1 MNANCNV
8 CGAMFDHNVEGIDWR
23 NQLFLCW
30 GCNDA
35 GYDITRKGQLTLHG
49 KPYHTYNSAVA
60 AYSGVPSGTSTV
72 DRETLQARELAIIQR
87 GTDAVNQG
95 MASPVNWAL
104 VIGGLVGMPFTGGLS
119 FALTLIGGIR
129 MSGHPANIVQAA
141 IPRTIDAA
149 APKAGCTRVLAAL
162 GSMLFAL
169 LAIGLFLLLVA
180 YQAGLLGV
188 K

>member
-1 MNANCNV
+1 MNTNCDV
-8 CGAMFDHNVEGIDWR
+8 CGAMFDHNIEGIDWH
-23 NQLFLCW
+23 NEKFLCW
-30 GCNDA
+30 PCNDA
-35 GYDITRKGQLTLHG
+35 GYDLTRKGDITLHG
-49 KPYHTYNSAVA
+49 KPYRTFASATA

-72 DRETLQARELAIIQR
+72 DRGTLQARELDIIFS
-87 GTDAVNQG
+87 GTNAVNKG
-95 MASPVNWAL
+95 MSSPINWGL
-104 VIGGLVGMPFTGGLS
+104 VVIGLVGMPFTGGLS
-119 FALTLIGGIR
+119 FALTLIGGIC

>member
-8 CGAMFDHNVEGIDWR
+8 CGAMFDHTVEGIDWH
-23 NQLFLCW
+23 NEKFLCW
-30 GCNDA
+30 GCNDQ
-35 GYDITRKGQLTLHG
+35 GYDLTRKGVLTLHG

-60 AYSGVPSGTSTV
+60 AYSPSSTV

-95 MASPVNWAL
+95 MASPLNWAL
-104 VIGGLVGMPFTGGLS
+104 VIGGLCLMPFTGGLS

>member
-8 CGAMFDHNVEGIDWR
+8 CGAMFDHTVEGIDWH
-23 NQLFLCW
+23 NEKFLCW
-30 GCNDA
+30 GCNDQ
-35 GYDITRKGQLTLHG
+35 GYDLTRKGVLTLHG

-60 AYSGVPSGTSTV
+60 AYSPSSTV

>member
-1 MNANCNV
+1 MNTNCNV
-8 CGAMFDHNVEGIDWR
+8 CGTTFDHSTTGIDWH
-23 NQLFLCW
+23 NKKFLCF

-35 GYDITRKGQLTLHG
+35 GYDLNRKGEITLHG
-49 KPYHTYNSAVA
+49 KPCHTYNSAVT
-60 AYSGVPSGTSTV
+60 AYSPATTV
-72 DRETLQARELAIIQR
+72 DRGTLRARELAIIQR

-95 MASPVNWAL
+95 MASPLNWAL

-141 IPRTIDAA
+141 IPRTVDAT
-149 APKAGCTRVLAAL
+149 APKAGCVRVFAAI
-162 GSMLFAL
+162 GSMLLIVFSVA
-169 LAIGLFLLLVA
+169 LFLLLVA
-180 YQAGLLGV
+180 YQAGMLGV